1 MADYE
6 LEPLTLSSHYRSRSF
21 YSIIQ
26 EIKNDEDTISDA
38 WVKAQSLSKD
48 VVIITPDALKSIFEY
63 FNWGCSGKS
72 IEKMC
77 ALMGQ
82 IYRNS
87 EIDDEAFIV
96 CVEDAIHI
104 DTYNSTEK
112 TLVIDD
118 IIEKQITECIDSGE
132 SPLVNIGFIHS
143 HPNELEI
150 AMSLGDFQWHRQL
163 YEKDWKKALTII
175 LNPQKKHIA
184 AYAEPTAN
192 HVELHLIGYQ
202 EYEKSH

>member
-63 FNWGCSGKS
+63 FDWGCSGKS

-112 TLVIDD
+112 L
-118 IIEKQITECIDSGE
+118 
-132 SPLVNIGFIHS
+132 
-143 HPNELEI
+143 
-150 AMSLGDFQWHRQL
+150 
-163 YEKDWKKALTII
+163 
-175 LNPQKKHIA
+175 
-184 AYAEPTAN
+184 
-192 HVELHLIGYQ
+192 
-202 EYEKSH
+202 